1 MPFVRCEMFHS
12 PSQRSV
18 LRHRPPVYACVV
30 RMLSREKFMLR
41 ISLIVL
47 IAAATC
53 ATAWAQEPAPPNGP
67 SRYSFNRVN
76 DEFLR
81 LDTQTGQVTECRA
94 ALEKEIGRLQ
104 NEVAALKDQLAALKT
119 PADKSSELKLKMPSK
134 EDVARARVFI
144 EGTWR
149 NLVDMISTMQKDMM
163 RKG

>member
-1 MPFVRCEMFHS
+1 
-12 PSQRSV
+12 
-18 LRHRPPVYACVV
+18 
-30 RMLSREKFMLR
+30 
-41 ISLIVL
+41 
-47 IAAATC
+47 
-53 ATAWAQEPAPPNGP
+53 
-67 SRYSFNRVN
+67 
-76 DEFLR
+76 
-81 LDTQTGQVTECRA
+81 VTECRAHTVGWACEAVPEDRA

>member
-1 MPFVRCEMFHS
+1 
-12 PSQRSV
+12 
-18 LRHRPPVYACVV
+18 
-30 RMLSREKFMLR
+30 MLR

-47 IAAATC
+47 ITAATC

-94 ALEKEIGRLQ
+94 HTVGWACEAVPEDRAALEKEIGRLQ
-104 NEVAALKDQLAALKT
+104 NEVVALKDQLAALKT

-144 EGTWR
+144 EDTWR